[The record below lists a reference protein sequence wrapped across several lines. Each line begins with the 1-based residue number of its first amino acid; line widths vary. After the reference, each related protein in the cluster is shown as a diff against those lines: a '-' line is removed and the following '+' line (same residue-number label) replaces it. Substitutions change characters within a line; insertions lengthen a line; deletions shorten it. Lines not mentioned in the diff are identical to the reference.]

1 MEKKTAYQLYRIVGI
16 YLAVSLLWIFFSD
29 LFVHFIS
36 GDPEFI
42 TRAQLIKGWVF
53 VLGSTALIWYLV
65 RQGFLRLEQAESEIR
80 REKDMVSSLVKNSP
94 MGIVTVDREGRILFA
109 NSYAEDIFE
118 ADEDELR
125 RRTYNDPGFGIV
137 DYHGRPVPDEEL
149 PFARVMHSKKMVKAA
164 EHIIKKA
171 DGSEAYLT
179 INGSPLFDSQGE
191 IDRVVFAI
199 EDRTREVKIQQRLED
214 MNRSLSV
221 LKDVRHVLIRER
233 EESAFLQGI
242 CDILVQTGGY
252 EMAWIGFPGNDDD
265 RIYPVA
271 YAGGGQDFLQNAE
284 FSASAQQETG
294 RGPTGA
300 AFRAGKP
307 VVEKDI
313 GASERF
319 KPWSSEALKKGYA
332 SNATIPLVHEE
343 EVWGTLDIYSRTKGA
358 FSASEM
364 ELLLEMAD
372 DVAYG
377 VANLRLRRQRETAR
391 MELKRSEERLV
402 LHNKIAESFLAV
414 SDDSAYSQVLDVILK
429 YLGCRFGY
437 IGYIDTQGSL
447 FCPTMTRDI
456 WEKCSM
462 PGKDIVFPPE
472 MWAGLWGKSLKEKA
486 ALYVNHSLELPEGHI
501 RINNALAVP
510 VQYRGQLIG
519 QITVAHREKGFCDSD
534 LEYMQGLAN
543 YIAPIMHARLE
554 QERTYF
560 DLLQAKEKAEES
572 NRMKSEFLAN
582 MSHEIRTPLNGVLG
596 MLQLLQTAEL
606 SPEERDYVQVAMSS
620 SRRLNRLLAD
630 ILDLAKIEAGKL
642 DIREEEFDCP
652 DLLQSVR
659 DIFLQLARRKGL
671 EFGIDASDDIPHHL
685 VGDSTRTTQ
694 ILYNLVGNAL
704 KFTESGEVRL
714 STYFYPWDVHGY
726 DCRLLFVVYDTG
738 CGISDKELSR
748 IFETFSQAKGTFERK
763 REGVGLGLALVK
775 HLVQLLNGSLA
786 VDSVE
791 GEGTTVY
798 VSIPYKMS
806 RYELKNAAET
816 EELQNVLSSYR
827 IMVVDDDPV
836 TRLATRRMLEKFGCE
851 VSLAEDGEQ
860 ALEMLGKSDV
870 DCIIMDIQMP
880 RMDGVTATRKI
891 RSSPEFKDK
900 SDVCIIAMTAYA
912 MRGDRDRFI
921 AAGMDDY
928 LSKPVDNSALLF
940 VLQKNLAK

>member
-16 YLAVSLLWIFFSD
+16 YLAVSVLWIFFTD
-29 LFVHFIS
+29 IFVHFIYD
-36 GDPEFI
+36 DPEFI
-42 TRAQLIKGWVF
+42 TWAQLIKGWLF

-65 RQGFLRLEQAESEIR
+65 RQGFLRLEQAKTDIR
-80 REKDMVSSLVKNSP
+80 REKDMVGSLVKNSP

-118 ADEDELR
+118 AGEEELR

-137 DYHGRPVPDEEL
+137 DYHGRPVSDEEL
-149 PFARVMHSKKMVKAA
+149 PFARVMRSKKMVKAA
-164 EHIIKKA
+164 EHVIKKA

-179 INGSPLFDSQGE
+179 VNGSPLFDSRGE

-221 LKDVRHVLIRER
+221 LKEVHHVLIREK
-233 EESAFLQGI
+233 EESAFLQNI
-242 CDILVQTGGY
+242 CDILVHTGGY
-252 EMAWIGFPGNDDD
+252 KMAWVGFPGSGDD
-265 RIYPVA
+265 RIYPVTH
-271 YAGGGQDFLQNAE
+271 AGDGQDFLQKAVFSISAE
-284 FSASAQQETG
+284 QDTG

-319 KPWSSEALKKGYA
+319 KPWSAEALKRGYA
-332 SNATIPLVHEE
+332 SNASVPFVHEE
-343 EVWGTLDIYSRTKGA
+343 QVLGTLDIYSGTKGA

-364 ELLLEMAD
+364 ELLREMAD

-377 VANLRLRRQRETAR
+377 LANLRLRRQRETAR

-402 LHNKIAESFLAV
+402 LHNKIAESFLAI
-414 SDDSAYSQVLDVILK
+414 SNDSAYSQVLDVILK
-429 YLGCRFGY
+429 YFGCRFGY
-437 IGYIDTQGSL
+437 IGYIDEKGNL

-472 MWAGLWGKSLKEKA
+472 MWAGLWGKSLREKN
-486 ALYVNHSLELPEGHI
+486 ALYVNHNLDLPEGHI

-510 VQYRGQLIG
+510 LLYKGELIG
-519 QITVAHREKGFCDSD
+519 QITVAHREKEFCDSD
-534 LEYMQGLAN
+534 LKYMQGLAN

-554 QERTYF
+554 QERTYR

-606 SPEERDYVQVAMSS
+606 SQEEREYVQVAMSS

-704 KFTESGEVRL
+704 KFTDSGEVRL
-714 STYFYPWDVHGY
+714 SIYFYPWEAHGY
-726 DCRLLFVVYDTG
+726 HCRLLFVIHDTG
-738 CGISDKELSR
+738 CGIPDKELPR
-748 IFETFSQAKGTFERK
+748 IFETFSQARGTFERK

-775 HLVQLLNGSLA
+775 RLVQLLDGSLA

-791 GEGTTVY
+791 GKGTTVY

-860 ALEMLGKSDV
+860 ALEMLGKNDV